1 MLMMDPHPGAPWSS
15 EQMQNAG
22 GMLHRG
28 ISLPEEGKG
37 CRRVAM
43 GWLAGIPGRGLC
55 PDGVHSVVL
64 YPGLS
69 VCRYPSSSPT
79 EGIHSVSEAGEPG
92 ELLGAGK

>member
-1 MLMMDPHPGAPWSS
+1 
-15 EQMQNAG
+15 MQNAG

-43 GWLAGIPGRGLC
+43 DWLAGIPGRGLC
-55 PDGVHSVVL
+55 PEGVHSVVL

-69 VCRYPSSSPT
+69 VCRHPSSSPK
-79 EGIHSVSEAGEPG
+79 EAIHSVPEAG
-92 ELLGAGK
+92 ELLGAANSEWLRAWGGHRVEGGD